1 MRKQLIFAGLC
12 LALHTHPCLAYNP
25 ETDSPKLEELAAHYK
40 ESTSI
45 YKSALEKKK
54 DYVEEQIRNT
64 KEAIVTEADT
74 QKRREL
80 ADLWENLTNQL
91 NDLSDKIRIINAGEV
106 VKLSNTK
113 DKLVAFLTQ

>member
-12 LALHTHPCLAYNP
+12 LALHTPPCLAYTP

-45 YKSALEKKK
+45 YKSALEEKRN
-54 DYVEEQIRNT
+54 YVDAQIRQT
-64 KEAIVTEADT
+64 QDSLIMETDE
-74 QKRREL
+74 QKRRVLVDNWE
-80 ADLWENLTNQL
+80 DLKNQL